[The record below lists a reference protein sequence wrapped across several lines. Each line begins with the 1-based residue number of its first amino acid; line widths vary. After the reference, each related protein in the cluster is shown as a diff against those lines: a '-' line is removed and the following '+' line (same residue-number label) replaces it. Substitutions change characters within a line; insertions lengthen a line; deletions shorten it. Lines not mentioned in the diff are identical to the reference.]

1 MVRFSRK
8 MENGGDTDILIGRNP
23 PRLLPGIPGREIDEF

>member
-8 MENGGDTDILIGRNP
+8 KVSGGDTDILIVRNP
-23 PRLLPGIPGREIDEF
+23 PRLLPGILGSRIDD